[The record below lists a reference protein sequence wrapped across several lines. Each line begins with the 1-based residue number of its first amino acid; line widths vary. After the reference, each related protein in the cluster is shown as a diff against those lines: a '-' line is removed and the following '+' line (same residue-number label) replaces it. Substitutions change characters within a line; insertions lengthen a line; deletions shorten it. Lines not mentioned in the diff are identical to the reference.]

1 MVKTNSKTY
10 IKDRKSENLTKP
22 DRANIKSCLVD
33 LMLRKNWLTV
43 DLPSNEEIFGD
54 LLPML
59 AYKNPDWAGITHTRE
74 LKGTEVWSRTLQ
86 VIKNERHADDD
97 KLDKKVALKRAI
109 LKAEESDENTSEDKT
124 PEKINTPNKKEKTQ
138 KGKHDVPQ
146 ITDKGPLPDQHLE
159 VLKNQT
165 LQDDVFNGIDL
176 VPSKRP
182 WTAQHATLINNEI
195 ELELAVTDLRAC
207 KAKLKGASKRVD
219 ELKKL
224 RRALMVDPDVD
235 SE

>member
-74 LKGTEVWSRTLQ
+74 LKGTKVWSRTL
-86 VIKNERHADDD
+86 
-97 KLDKKVALKRAI
+97 
-109 LKAEESDENTSEDKT
+109 
-124 PEKINTPNKKEKTQ
+124 
-138 KGKHDVPQ
+138 
-146 ITDKGPLPDQHLE
+146 
-159 VLKNQT
+159 
-165 LQDDVFNGIDL
+165 
-176 VPSKRP
+176 
-182 WTAQHATLINNEI
+182 
-195 ELELAVTDLRAC
+195 
-207 KAKLKGASKRVD
+207 
-219 ELKKL
+219 
-224 RRALMVDPDVD
+224 
-235 SE
+235 